1 MSDNG
6 PSDSTRLKVSFEK
19 SVGIFETVLAGG
31 QVTEDQLKVALIAT
45 QLYTKSKAVE
55 NQRALLVYQVA
66 RDYSRDKE
74 ELRAILQASIQNVRF
89 LPNTTGRD

>member
-1 MSDNG
+1 MSENG
-6 PSDSTRLKVSFEK
+6 PSDSQRLRLSFEK
-19 SVGIFETVLAGG
+19 SIDVFEKVLDGG
-31 QVTEDQLKVALIAT
+31 QVTENQLRVALIAT

-66 RDYSRDKE
+66 RDYSKDKE